1 MAAVVVVVVVGESTA
16 GGVAAPAIA
25 GHAPVFVRPSA
36 AGFGC
41 CPTEISPS
49 WPAGPNIRQP
59 SPPPLWPFLAPSA
72 TNRPPVSG
80 IADPSGVVAQL
91 PLSYALPP
99 PTRPHCPALRPLLK
113 PFLPAK

>member
-1 MAAVVVVVVVGESTA
+1 MAAVVVVGESTA
-16 GGVAAPAIA
+16 GGVAAPTIA
-25 GHAPVFVRPSA
+25 GHAPAFVRPSA

-59 SPPPLWPFLAPSA
+59 SRPPLWPFLAPSA

-80 IADPSGVVAQL
+80 TVDPSGVVAQL

-99 PTRPHCPALRPLLK
+99 PTRPHWPALRPLSE
-113 PFLPAK
+113 PFPPAK